1 MDPNVEPLVY
11 SLFYPHGTKGWH
23 KDISCVNK
31 NKSITRNAYIKY
43 RLAIR
48 NDFNKFLLG
57 RRLFQQWVVDSYVKI
72 EKDRIRY
79 CKNNQ
84 KQLRVETY
92 QGLIDYSHKKSNDT
106 NSQIGKM
113 IILPSSFINSP
124 RSMLQLYQDSM
135 AIVRKYGKP
144 DIFLT
149 MTCNPKWLEIE
160 ENLLPGQTVADRPDL
175 KFFGDVEA
183 YLDVIE
189 FQKRGLPYMH
199 MLITLKKYCK
209 INTSVLVDKYISA
222 EIPDPTINPKLHN
235 IVMNN
240 MIHGP
245 CGDWCLVNSKCSK
258 KYPKSFVEKTAMD
271 ENGYPHY
278 GRKNTNIQYIKRLKS
293 YDFSV
298 NNSLV
303 VPHNQRLLLLF
314 NCHIN
319 IGIVSSI
326 RAVKY
331 SYKYIY
337 KGHDAAAFNISNSEN
352 IINHDE
358 IKDYLEGRYVGPV
371 EACWRIFNKELQNKS
386 HTVTRL
392 PIHLPNQ
399 QSIVV
404 HSTENDESIISA
416 LDKASMLLE
425 FFALNSRDSE
435 AHNYIY
441 SEITCHYVF
450 KKTNGSEQSQWHKR
464 QTQFNVIGRATSFDD
479 SKTVNGVTYNTFVDT
494 CLVLG
499 LIEDDDEWKKVM
511 TEAESWMMPH
521 QLRRLFVRILIHCQP
536 LHPEQL
542 WETFKNATSEDFLR
556 QFGANV
562 AYKKAYIQINT
573 LLIIEGSSLN
583 EFSSMEQITDIE
595 NSDFDDISPQ
605 EHNRIGQYQYNQ
617 LNKKQKDFVDHV
629 TYSIDNVNGE
639 NNISRCFF
647 VDGPGGSGIAATLL
661 PHGKTVHRTFGM
673 PVPLFSDATSNIKP
687 RSKQYEYLKKCDLF
701 IWDEAPMAPRYALEL
716 VDRTLRDIMNNTQLF
731 GGKILALGGD
741 FRQLLP
747 VSTNAPRIANGTL
760 NDSND
765 YLTVP
770 DDCIA
775 DEHCNIVDNLYGPT
789 IRNETFDDFTKL
801 AILAPRNTDVDE
813 INNDVVNLLD
823 ATTAK
828 IYKSIDSIDQCDNS
842 DINDAIVPEYV
853 NSLNPPNF
861 PPHEFRLRLN
871 TVVMLVRNS
880 SINEGLCNG
889 TRLLIIDLGNNV
901 LKCKILTGDRIEN
914 IFFNRITLYYEYSE
928 VFIVKRRQYAIRLAF
943 AMTINKAQGQTFD
956 KIAIDL
962 RKDVFNHG
970 QLYVAM
976 SRLVIDQAHRRTLH
990 GGTQVT
996 LIHVREKFWI
1006 LGGRAPICSFILRC
1020 VICARYRVR
1029 RA

>member
-1 MDPNVEPLVY
+1 MNILCKYCKARHFSSIQVANKKFSFNDCCNHGEAILDELLALPPILQKLYDGTHLKSNQFYSRIRYYNSSFSFASLNADLIRFDENRPGPFCELPTNGQLFIIDANEASLLRCEQNDKLDLEIVNDIETELRQFNIIACSYQMMKDVLEEEKIKNNDVEPELQLLFTLKPGMDCNRYNFQRINEVAAVFSTTADGDIPESYVTVKNTNTKQIMNINTTDPNVEPLVY
-11 SLFYPHGTKGWH
+11 PLFYPHGTKDWH

-124 RSMLQLYQDSM
+124 RTY
-135 AIVRKYGKP
+135 V
-144 DIFLT
+144 
-149 MTCNPKWLEIE
+149 
-160 ENLLPGQTVADRPDL
+160 
-175 KFFGDVEA
+175 
-183 YLDVIE
+183 DVIE
-189 FQKRGLPYMH
+189 FQKRGLPHMH

-278 GRKNTNIQYIKRLKS
+278 RRKNTNIQYIKRLKS

-416 LDKASMLLE
+416 LDKA
-425 FFALNSRDSE
+425 
-435 AHNYIY
+435 
-441 SEITCHYVF
+441 
-450 KKTNGSEQSQWHKR
+450 KQSQWHKR
-464 QTQFNVIGRATSFDD
+464 QTQFNVIGRMYSINPKNTELFHLRLLLLNIKGATSFDD
-479 SKTVNGVTYNTFVDT
+479 FKTVNGVTYNTFVDT
-494 CLVLG
+494 CLVMG

-647 VDGPGGSGIAATLL
+647 VDGPGGS
-661 PHGKTVHRTFGM
+661 
-673 PVPLFSDATSNIKP
+673 VPLFSDATSNIKP

-775 DEHCNIVDNLYGPT
+775 DEHCNMLT
-789 IRNETFDDFTKL
+789 IS
-801 AILAPRNTDVDE
+801 ILAPRNTDVDE

-861 PPHEFRLRLN
+861 HLMN
-871 TVVMLVRNS
+871 
-880 SINEGLCNG
+880 
-889 TRLLIIDLGNNV
+889 
-901 LKCKILTGDRIEN
+901 
-914 IFFNRITLYYEYSE
+914 
-928 VFIVKRRQYAIRLAF
+928 
-943 AMTINKAQGQTFD
+943 FD
-956 KIAIDL
+956 
-962 RKDVFNHG
+962 
-970 QLYVAM
+970 
-976 SRLVIDQAHRRTLH
+976 
-990 GGTQVT
+990 
-996 LIHVREKFWI
+996 
-1006 LGGRAPICSFILRC
+1006 
-1020 VICARYRVR
+1020 
-1029 RA
+1029 